1 MNILFVYPKYP
12 DTFWSFKHA
21 LRFISKKAAFP
32 PLGLLTVASMLPQEW
47 NKHLVDLNVDELT
60 DRDIDWADMVFLS
73 AMLVQMDS
81 AQEVIARCNERRT
94 TVVAGG
100 PAFTAKPEAFPGVDH
115 FVLNEAEAS
124 LPHFLRDLE
133 AGELQRTYASDER
146 PEITE
151 TPLPDWSLI
160 DVNKYATMPVQYSR
174 GCPFNCEFCDIIIMN
189 GRKPRTK
196 TPEQMVREFQAVYDR
211 GWKGGLFVVDDNFIG
226 HKASVKRMLPEIIK
240 WQKEH
245 KYPFTLLTEASVNL
259 AEDEELMNLMSAANF
274 NKVFLGLETPELES
288 LKECG
293 KTQNVN
299 LDLGDAVRR
308 IHQHGMQV
316 MGGFIVGFDS
326 DTENVFESQIR
337 FIQQIGVVTAMVG
350 VLGAIPHTRLWHRLK
365 AEGRLLSDTTG
376 DNTDGSLNFVPRMGT
391 ERLLRGYQRVVDTIY
406 SPKYYYERIYTFVR
420 NYRPTAKSKISKEE
434 VVALLKSIW
443 WIGIFSRNNL
453 RYWKLLIKIA
463 CTRIKALPIAIELA
477 IYGQHFQR
485 MAERVQK
492 EIPQTLRQL
501 TKDKRQTDAC

>member
-1 MNILFVYPKYP
+1 
-12 DTFWSFKHA
+12 
-21 LRFISKKAAFP
+21 
-32 PLGLLTVASMLPQEW
+32 
-47 NKHLVDLNVDELT
+47 
-60 DRDIDWADMVFLS
+60 
-73 AMLVQMDS
+73 
-81 AQEVIARCNERRT
+81 
-94 TVVAGG
+94 
-100 PAFTAKPEAFPGVDH
+100 
-115 FVLNEAEAS
+115 
-124 LPHFLRDLE
+124 
-133 AGELQRTYASDER
+133 
-146 PEITE
+146 
-151 TPLPDWSLI
+151 
-160 DVNKYATMPVQYSR
+160 
-174 GCPFNCEFCDIIIMN
+174 
-189 GRKPRTK
+189 
-196 TPEQMVREFQAVYDR
+196 
-211 GWKGGLFVVDDNFIG
+211 
-226 HKASVKRMLPEIIK
+226 
-240 WQKEH
+240 
-245 KYPFTLLTEASVNL
+245 
-259 AEDEELMNLMSAANF
+259 
-274 NKVFLGLETPELES
+274 
-288 LKECG
+288 
-293 KTQNVN
+293 
-299 LDLGDAVRR
+299 
-308 IHQHGMQV
+308 MQV